1 MVSAAS
7 GNVTGSANVTVSS
20 QPTQPNVTSFELT
33 PSKSAVLNGSTIT
46 ITIKALNVNNVTDTN
61 FNGMANITVNASK
74 NASAVIYQPN
84 VTFNNGIAILP
95 VTSNIAQFVTV
106 TATNGSITGST
117 VIAFA
122 DMVFDLDMGWN
133 LISIPN
139 FADPSSVDLILKN
152 VKNNGVVG
160 YDPGNKTFST
170 PADLQPLYGYWINVT
185 APNQSIGFIADT
197 NIRSVPPSRDLF
209 EGWNLIGVVA
219 NKQEQNRELDAGL
232 LFQPL
237 QTGGKPLYSYL
248 VSYKNPRKTYT
259 VGDDLTDRTPLNKGQ
274 GYWLFMNTLTDTNK
288 DSLVW
293 AGKPWLPN

>member
-1 MVSAAS
+1 MVIAAS
-7 GNVTGSANVTVSS
+7 GNITGSANVTVSAHPS
-20 QPTQPNVTSFELT
+20 QPNVTSFELT
-33 PSKSAVLNGSTIT
+33 PGKTAALKGSTIT
-46 ITIKALNVNNVTDTN
+46 ITIKALNANVTDTT
-61 FNGMANITVNASK
+61 FNEMANITVNASK

-84 VTFNNGIAILP
+84 VTFSNGIAILP
-95 VTSNIAQFVTV
+95 VTSNMAQFVTV
-106 TATNGSITGST
+106 TATSGSITGST
-117 VIAFA
+117 EIAFA
-122 DMVFDLDMGWN
+122 DMVFDLDPGWN
-133 LISIPN
+133 LISVPN
-139 FADPSSVDLILKN
+139 FADPGSVDMILKN
-152 VKNNGVVG
+152 VKNNGVAG

-219 NKQEQNRELDAGL
+219 SKQEQNRELDAGL

-237 QTGGKPLYSYL
+237 QAGGKPLYSYL
-248 VSYKNPRKTYT
+248 ISYKDPHNTYT
-259 VGDDLTDRTPLNKGQ
+259 VGDDLTARTPLNKGQ
-274 GYWLFMNTLTDTNK
+274 GYWLFMNTLTGTNK